1 VPVVPMI
8 GAMADRAARETA
20 LVKRDRPRLVACG
33 AAALLVGLALAG
45 CRSHDATQQSVAPTV
60 ALISSSASA
69 GTPGPSATVGTPG
82 PLVTP
87 DSNPTVDA
95 VASELDQIN
104 ALINDINNAA
114 QPSDTSPDS
123 GE

>member
-1 VPVVPMI
+1 
-8 GAMADRAARETA
+8 
-20 LVKRDRPRLVACG
+20 VKRDRPRLIACG

-45 CRSHDATQQSVAPTV
+45 CRSHDATQQSVAPAV
-60 ALISSSASA
+60 ALTPSNVSP
-69 GTPGPSATVGTPG
+69 GTPGPPSVSGTPA
-82 PLVTP
+82 TP
-87 DSNPTVDA
+87 GGQPTVDA

-104 ALINDINNAA
+104 TLINDINNAV